1 MMQAHLHLLTILTC
15 RSFDAG
21 QLAFVRYKA
30 LIDKDKLPFVRSDNS
45 ERVVASA
52 TNWTAG

>member
-1 MMQAHLHLLTILTC
+1 MLTY
-15 RSFDAG
+15 RSYDAG

-30 LIDKDKLPFVRSDNS
+30 LITKDKLPFVRSDNS

-52 TNWTAG
+52 NNWTAG